1 MKEEAKMDEIEF
13 KGNKIERLTDGGMK
27 ITTPEGKILV
37 MDRDGN
43 VRIDLRSIK
52 RVGFENIFD
61 IKTYVIM
68 REGDLT
74 VHKAEFHD
82 GGHVK
87 IVYTAQGK
95 LIEFSSHK
103 IGQTITKENEIII
116 RSHTA
121 AENT

>member
-1 MKEEAKMDEIEF
+1 MDEIEF
-13 KGNKIERLTDGGMK
+13 KGNKIEQLPDGSMK
-27 ITTPEGKILV
+27 ITTPDGRVIV
-37 MDRDGN
+37 MDQDGN
-43 VRIDLRSIK
+43 IKVDLSSIQ

-61 IKTYVIM
+61 LKTYVIM

-87 IVYTAQGK
+87 IIYTAQGK
-95 LIEFSSHK
+95 LVEFSANK

-121 AENT
+121 ADNT